1 VNDQV
6 PDTANTEPKKPEK
19 PEKPAKPDL
28 SQIDPKAPLPTLRT
42 RFTAK
47 EVQERW
53 SKANYRGRLPEI
65 AWPEPGRRFKLDVL
79 GNQLEHDVL
88 GTITE
93 SEDGSARLITFEVRL
108 KQLFLWIIIILIIVT
123 TPIGAYFMDMMP
135 LLRRIPHPWIWFP
148 IVNIG
153 LSAWWLWAEL
163 KKTIPRAWLEAK
175 KHIVEKLAPEI
186 DAEVVE

>member
-1 VNDQV
+1 MSEPA
-6 PDTANTEPKKPEK
+6 PDTAPTDAKKPE
-19 PEKPAKPDL
+19 KPDL
-28 SQIDPKAPLPTLRT
+28 SQIDPTAPLPRLRT
-42 RFTAK
+42 GLTAK

-65 AWPEPGRRFKLDVL
+65 DWPEPGRRFKLDVL
-79 GNQLEHDVL
+79 GNQLEHDVF
-88 GTITE
+88 GE
-93 SEDGSARLITFEVRL
+93 VAEREDNSAREIRFEVRL
-108 KQLFLWIIIILIIVT
+108 KRLPLWIIIIFIIVS

-135 LLRRIPHPWIWFP
+135 LLNRIPHPWIWFP

-163 KKTIPRAWLEAK
+163 KKTIPRAWWEAR

-186 DAEVVE
+186 EADVVE